1 MNAIQYFEQYKTRL
15 MSSDEKESYSAIEE
29 IFLKFSDEVREIAK
43 KRHVMLDKSF
53 LAIIN
58 EQNQKWNALC
68 RLLEREYQVSVL
80 KKDGFKEFWLKK
92 LSE

>member
-1 MNAIQYFEQYKTRL
+1 MKAIQYFEQYKTRL
-15 MSSDEKESYSAIEE
+15 MSSDKKESNSTIEE
-29 IFLKFSDEVREIAK
+29 LFLKYSDEVIEIAK
-43 KRHVMLDKSF
+43 KRRVISDKSF

-80 KKDGFKEFWLKK
+80 KKDGFKNFWLKK
-92 LSE
+92 LSQ